1 MDTTLQRHRPTESD
15 SDYKV
20 CSCEIACRLVSSS
33 SGHLAKPCVFMWTG
47 TVGGLC
53 LVHSARTMSVFIALT
68 IIADSVE
75 GERTPIWGIVKD
87 SNASNLNDEHFDA
100 AMFMAV
106 LCICTPYTLSGE
118 AMRHWF
124 AIELQPT
131 TVGYSVLGVPCCN
144 QQLLEE
150 FGVASASS

>member
-15 SDYKV
+15 SDHKV
-20 CSCEIACRLVSSS
+20 CSCEIVCRFVSSS

-47 TVGGLC
+47 TVGSLC
-53 LVHSARTMSVFIALT
+53 LVHSARTMSAFIALT
-68 IIADSVE
+68 IIVDSVE

-106 LCICTPYTLSGE
+106 LCICTPYTCSGE

-124 AIELQPT
+124 AIESAANNSGIQC
-131 TVGYSVLGVPCCN
+131 VGRT
-144 QQLLEE
+144 LL
-150 FGVASASS
+150 